1 MVNFTVWGLEDLGFF
16 SQVIRILSQVMLLL
30 LHLRNVN
37 VEIIRQVTYSFF
49 TDDFLDNK
57 EVSLPCF
64 SLASKWS
71 PLMMETEE
79 FHTNLR
85 REHILMSS

>member
-64 SLASKWS
+64 SLASK
-71 PLMMETEE
+71 
-79 FHTNLR
+79 
-85 REHILMSS
+85 